1 MGVHIIFTLEKDIK
15 KVMKLQ
21 GFTFANSITKKLS
34 FFFVGK
40 TITPQA
46 LNYKLNG
53 GIKLVELMEI
63 CDILGYELGVTPK
76 EEGRGS
82 HCL

>member
-21 GFTFANSITKKLS
+21 GFTFATLAEELS
-34 FFFVGK
+34 KRVGK